1 MMAFGGKV
9 LALAGGVGGAR
20 MAAGL
25 ARALPAGALTVAVN
39 VGDDF
44 DHLGLHVAPD
54 LDTVTY
60 TLAGI
65 NNPAQGWG
73 IAGETTAF
81 MGALKRLG
89 GPDWFLLGDQDMAT
103 HVLRT
108 LRLKAGESL
117 SAITADFARRL
128 GITTRIVPMSDDPV
142 RSIVDTDEGT
152 LPFQDYFVRR
162 QCIPRFHGI
171 RFDGLETARPSA
183 GLVAALRDP
192 DLSAIIICPSNP
204 ILSIWP
210 ILGVS
215 GVHAALSTASAPVI
229 AVSPFIGAKA
239 VKGPAGKIFAE
250 LNLDPSPAGL
260 LSCYD
265 GLVDGLVMDHA
276 DADRA
281 GNCGDVALRVTDI
294 LMRDGA
300 DQEHLALEILDFA
313 AGLRAGTGGRDG

>member
-1 MMAFGGKV
+1 MTAFGGKV

-25 ARALPAGALTVAVN
+25 ARMLPAGALTVAVN

-44 DHLGLHVAPD
+44 DHLGLHIAPD

-60 TLAGI
+60 TLGGI

-73 IAGETTAF
+73 VAGETTAF

-108 LRLKAGESL
+108 LRLRAGESL

-128 GITTRIVPMSDDPV
+128 GITAQIVPMSDDPV
-142 RSIVDTDEGT
+142 RSIVETDEGT

-162 QCIPRFHGI
+162 QCAPRFQGI
-171 RFDGLETARPSA
+171 RFDGLDRARPSA
-183 GLVAALRDP
+183 GLVAALNDR

-210 ILGVS
+210 ILGLA
-215 GVHAALSTASAPVI
+215 GVHAALGAAAVPVI
-229 AVSPFIGAKA
+229 AVSPLIGAKA
-239 VKGPAGKIFAE
+239 VKGPAAKIFAE
-250 LNLDPSPAGL
+250 LCLEPTPAGL

-265 GLVDGLVMDHA
+265 GLVDGVVIDRA
-276 DADRA
+276 DAHLA
-281 GNCGDVALRVTDI
+281 GDCGDVAVHVTDT
-294 LMRDGA
+294 LMCDGD
-300 DQEHLALEILDFA
+300 DQQRLALETLKFA
-313 AGLRAGTGGRDG
+313 ARLRAGEGGRDG